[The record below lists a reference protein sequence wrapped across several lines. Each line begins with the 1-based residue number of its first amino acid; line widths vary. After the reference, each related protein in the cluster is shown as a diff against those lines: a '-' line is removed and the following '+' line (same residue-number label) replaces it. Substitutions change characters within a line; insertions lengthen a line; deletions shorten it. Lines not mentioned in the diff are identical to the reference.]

1 MHRAILF
8 IICALLKPVHTL
20 NSTPFDD
27 KIINWSR
34 SIAETFHIAQSK
46 SFFTI
51 DIDKAIAK
59 SLDTFMKDIDAHG
72 SFLAPEDY
80 KELLTTTHGEF
91 YGIGVVLGPKKQD
104 EEFLTIVDAVPNSP
118 AAKNGLKKNDKII
131 SIDGTPVSALSID
144 EAVKKLKGEERFSE
158 ITLNILRDAQL
169 MTFKLKRDIIKE
181 DNLSCFYLPDLQ
193 IAYCSIGMFTQNV
206 GQELRDK
213 IEVMKKKKL
222 KGIIIDLRD
231 NPGGVLQAAAD
242 CASVFLPQKTL
253 IATTKTKDN
262 KDTETFYTIH
272 PPIAHTTPIVIL
284 INNFTASA
292 AEILAGVLQYEAK
305 KNNKKIAPVF
315 LAGTNSHGKGSVQ
328 EIIPIAGKCAV
339 KITTS
344 LYYLPNGISINNQG
358 LQPDFVIEPKIELSE
373 TQKKLTSL
381 LGYENKDVKL
391 NDEQVDHPVNSEKQ
405 TKAQAIIKDHFVQ
418 TAINILN
425 IISMGLKKPTLNTHE
440 ALVKWAR
447 NQLVTNNN
455 ITIQE
460 M

>member
-1 MHRAILF
+1 MRTIL
-8 IICALLKPVHTL
+8 LLIFCTLPVL
-20 NSTPFDD
+20 SSYLYCNSFDD

-59 SLDTFMKDIDAHG
+59 SLDTFMKDIDIHG
-72 SFLAPEDY
+72 SFLGPEDY
-80 KELLTTTHGEF
+80 KELLTTTQGEF
-91 YGIGVVLGPKKQD
+91 YGIGVILGPKKED
-104 EEFLTIVDAVPNSP
+104 EDFLTIVDAVHDSP
-118 AAKNGLKKNDKII
+118 AEKAGIKKNDKII
-131 SIDGTPVSALSID
+131 SINGSLVSSLSVD
-144 EAVKKLKGEERFSE
+144 DAVKKLKGEERFS
-158 ITLNILRDAQL
+158 TLSLDILRDAQL
-169 MTFKLKRDIIKE
+169 MTISLKRDIIKE
-181 DNLSCFYLPDLQ
+181 DNLSCYYLPQQQ
-193 IAYCSIGMFTQNV
+193 IAYCSIGLFTQNIAE
-206 GQELRDK
+206 ELRNK
-213 IEVMKKKKL
+213 IAIMQKKAL
-222 KGIIIDLRD
+222 KGLIIDLRN

-242 CASVFLPQKTL
+242 CASIFLPTKTL
-253 IATTKTKDN
+253 IATTKTKDQ
-262 KDTETFYTIH
+262 KDTETFYTTQA
-272 PPIAHTTPIVIL
+272 PIAQNIPMVIL

-305 KNNKKIAPVF
+305 KNKRITPIF

-358 LQPDFVIEPKIELSE
+358 LQPDFIIEPKVELTA

-381 LGYENKDVKL
+381 LGYENKEMKQDKEMKQK
-391 NDEQVDHPVNSEKQ
+391 NTEQPSK
-405 TKAQAIIKDHFVQ
+405 TQAIINDHFVQ

-425 IISMGLKKPTLNTHE
+425 TITLGLKQHALSTHD
-440 ALVKWAR
+440 ALATWTR
-447 NQLVTNNN
+447 GQLITNNN